1 MGLKTVYLELIERI
15 KTNCTNV
22 LTVSI
27 WNNQLNQI
35 DDREQVQFDF
45 PAVFFEMA
53 NTKVNQLGCNEQE
66 YECDLIVHIVDK
78 QYNNTDIDLFIDSN
92 VDIFDLSNEVFN
104 ALQQFKPTK
113 TNFLIRENEEQ
124 DYEFTNLYHLKQT
137 YKLVTMMDKL
147 NTDIEVTADLVLN
160 SDLKIDNLTFR
171 TGTL

>member
-1 MGLKTVYLELIERI
+1 MSLKTVYLELIERI
-15 KTNCTNV
+15 NTKCANV
-22 LTVSI
+22 LSCTI

-45 PAVFFEMA
+45 PAVFFEMS

-78 QYNNTDIDLFIDSN
+78 QYNNTDITQFIDSN

-104 ALQQFKPTK
+104 ALQQFKPSK

-124 DYEFTNLYHLKQT
+124 DFDFDNLYHLKQT

-147 NTDIEVTADLVLN
+147 NSDIEVTAELVLN
-160 SDLKIDNLTFR
+160 SNIE
-171 TGTL
+171 